1 MNYDTLFTP
10 FKIGNMEVKNR
21 IVLSAM
27 GNLMANRDG
36 SFSEAE
42 IAYCEE
48 RAKGGTGLILVGQ
61 GYLTADLGQG
71 VLGHY
76 WDHHHIVP
84 TARALTERIHAYG
97 AKAVTQLSCG
107 TGRNANEIHGKP
119 PYSASENPWV
129 WDPKVKCHALTLDEI
144 AVIMKQWEYSAK
156 LARDAG
162 FDGIEVHAHVGY
174 LIDQFLSPIW
184 NHRED
189 EYGGTPE
196 KRARF
201 ATDILDAI
209 HRGAGD
215 DFPVIFR
222 ISMDHRIPGG
232 RTLEDSIP
240 ILKALGEHGVDAFDI
255 DAGCYET
262 VKYVYPPMYMG
273 EASME
278 YVCEAARKATD
289 KPILNAGSHT
299 PESAVRL
306 IESGHADFAIFG
318 RQLIADPD
326 MPNKLLEERPE
337 DVRPCMRCNE
347 ECIGR
352 ILRYRSKLSCAVNPA
367 AGEEIAFKLTKVDE
381 PKNVVVIG
389 GGPGGMEAAWACAKR
404 GHKVTLF
411 EKNELGGTLNAPAT
425 ADFKIQIRKLIEYFK
440 VQLQKLD
447 NVEVR
452 DHTEL
457 NADDPILAAC
467 DKIIVATGSIPL
479 LPPIPGIDGDNVL
492 GVIDAHLQPEL
503 VTGKNLIVCG
513 GGMSGCDFALEAMT
527 ALGRKA
533 TVIEMRDDVAIDVIY
548 LNSLALKDCMADAGV
563 VLRTG
568 CKVKEI
574 RKDGVLVENAEGIEE
589 LIPGDQVI
597 TAFGQKPEKAFT
609 DQIREKYFNKSIVIG
624 DAVKAAKSGDAI
636 RGGYYAALSIN

>member
-1 MNYDTLFTP
+1 MNYEALFTP
-10 FKIGNMEVKNR
+10 FRIGNMEVRNR
-21 IVLSAM
+21 IALSAM

-36 SFSEAE
+36 TFSEAE
-42 IAYCEE
+42 IAYFEE

-76 WDHHHIVP
+76 WDHHHMVP
-84 TARALTERIHAYG
+84 SARALTERIHAYG
-97 AKAVTQLSCG
+97 AKVVTQLSCG

-119 PYSASENPWV
+119 PYSASDNTWV
-129 WDPKVKCHALTLDEI
+129 WDPSVKCHPLTLEEI
-144 AVIMKQWEYSAK
+144 AEIMRQWEFSSK

-184 NHRED
+184 NRRTD

-196 KRARF
+196 NRARF

-240 ILKALGEHGVDAFDI
+240 ILQVLGEHGVDAFDI

-262 VKYVYPPMYMG
+262 VKYVYPPVYMG
-273 EASME
+273 DASME

-289 KPILNAGSHT
+289 KPILNAGSHS
-299 PESAVRL
+299 PESGVRL
-306 IESGHADFAIFG
+306 IESGHADFAVFG

-326 MPNKLLEERPE
+326 MPNKLLAGHAE

-352 ILRYRSKLSCAVNPA
+352 ILRYRAKLGCAVNPA
-367 AGEEIAFKLTKVDE
+367 AGEEVAFRLTKTEE
-381 PKNVVVIG
+381 PKEVVVIG
-389 GGPGGMEAAWACAKR
+389 GGPGGMEAARACAIR

-411 EKNELGGTLNAPAT
+411 EKNVLGGTLNAPAA
-425 ADFKIQIRKLIEYFK
+425 ADFKIQIRKLIDYYK
-440 VQLQKLD
+440 TQLRKLGVD
-447 NVEVR
+447 VR
-452 DHTEL
+452 EHTEL
-457 NADDPILAAC
+457 HADDPVLASC
-467 DKIIVATGSIPL
+467 DRIIVATGSVPIV
-479 LPPIPGIDGDNVL
+479 PPIPGIDGKNVL
-492 GVIDAHLQPEL
+492 GVNEAHLQPEL
-503 VTGKNLIVCG
+503 LTGKELVICG
-513 GGMSGCDFALEAMT
+513 GGMSGSDFALEAAT
-527 ALGRKA
+527 TLGRRA
-533 TVIEMRDDVAIDVIY
+533 TVVEMRDDVAMDVIY
-548 LNSLALKDCMADAGV
+548 LNSLALKDCLAEAGV

-574 RKDGVLVENAEGIEE
+574 REDGVLVENEKGEEE
-589 LIPGDQVI
+589 LIAGDQVI
-597 TAFGQKPEKAFT
+597 TAFGQKPDGTMTGAL
-609 DQIREKYFNKSIVIG
+609 REKYFQKCVFIG
-624 DAVKAAKSGDAI
+624 DAVKAAKAGDAI
-636 RGGYYAALSIN
+636 RGGYYAALSIS